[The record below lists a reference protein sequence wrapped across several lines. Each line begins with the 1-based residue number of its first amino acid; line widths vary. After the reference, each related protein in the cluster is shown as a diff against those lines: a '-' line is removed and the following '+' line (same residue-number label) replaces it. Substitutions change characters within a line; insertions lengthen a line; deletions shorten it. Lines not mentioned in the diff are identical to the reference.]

1 MYLTKPENLGYF
13 TEKEF
18 KCDFTYRK
26 TTDGWAITNGYEY
39 EIDVGICGDIR
50 FANIKKT
57 VAYVLCDAPEGNE
70 NMIEQKWMIKN
81 TVFTK

>member
-26 TTDGWAITNGYEY
+26 TTDGWAIANGYEY
-39 EIDVGICGDIR
+39 EIDVGFCGDIR
-50 FANIKKT
+50 FANIMKT
-57 VAYVLCDAPEGNE
+57 VAYVLCDAPEVNE